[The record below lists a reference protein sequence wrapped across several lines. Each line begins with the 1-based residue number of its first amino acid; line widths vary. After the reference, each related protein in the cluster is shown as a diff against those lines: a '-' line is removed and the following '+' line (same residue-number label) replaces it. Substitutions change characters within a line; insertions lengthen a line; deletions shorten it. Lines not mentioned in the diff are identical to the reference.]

1 MSPVVFAA
9 LLPHAPVLIPSVS
22 RGRAQRVRSTLSAVR
37 EVARRLAATRADTL
51 IVISPHSPR
60 KSEMLGIWSTERLR
74 GTLASFGASEE
85 GVDFQND
92 AALAEQIAYQ
102 ADRRGVRTT
111 AIRDSALDHG
121 AIVPL
126 WFAAEAGWDRPA
138 AVTGLSD
145 NEHFKTVEFGAAIA
159 EAAAKDGRHLAIIAS
174 GDMSH
179 RLTPEAPCGFDER
192 GARFDEWLMG
202 TLRRGRCH
210 ELLDFD
216 ADLTEAAAEDAL
228 DSILIALG
236 ATDFK
241 ASGSEVLSYEGPFGV
256 GYGVAVLYS
265 EVFEEPCPMR

>member
-1 MSPVVFAA
+1 M
-9 LLPHAPVLIPSVS
+9 
-22 RGRAQRVRSTLSAVR
+22 RSTLSAVR
-37 EVARRLAATRADTL
+37 EVARPSGRHTRRPL

-60 KSEMLGIWSTERLR
+60 KSEMLGSGRRNDSGARWPHLVPQRK
-74 GTLASFGASEE
+74 ASIFKMTQRWRNKLPIRPNGA
-85 GVDFQND
+85 GCV
-92 AALAEQIAYQ
+92 
-102 ADRRGVRTT
+102 TT

-179 RLTPEAPCGFDER
+179 RLSPEAPCGFDER

-228 DSILIALG
+228 DSILVALG

-265 EVFEEPCPMR
+265 EVSEEPCSMR